1 MNGRKL
7 RRRSSTRLRVGVVAG
22 LLLGSVGCVCAAMV
36 PIATGASSREAA
48 RVYADRYSVSVA
60 TAERWVREQERKT
73 GVRLVDT
80 LNLPEGARLDF
91 AEESRVFESDT
102 DLAGEGG
109 NELSIHGEVKE
120 RERTGIL
127 RRSTR
132 QVGQFEYRVTLPAD
146 VDPDQVNA
154 TLRDG
159 VLRVEVAKTEATQ
172 PRRIQITKG

>member
-1 MNGRKL
+1 MKEDDVDLEL
-7 RRRSSTRLRVGVVAG
+7 R
-22 LLLGSVGCVCAAMV
+22 
-36 PIATGASSREAA
+36 
-48 RVYADRYSVSVA
+48 
-60 TAERWVREQERKT
+60 
-73 GVRLVDT
+73 
-80 LNLPEGARLDF
+80 
-91 AEESRVFESDT
+91 
-102 DLAGEGG
+102 G

>member
-1 MNGRKL
+1 MVMALPVRGGNTEITHRDPFSELHDLTTRMNQLVQSALGDFPNRVASLWAPPVELEETEGSYVLEADLPGVKEDDVDLEL
-7 RRRSSTRLRVGVVAG
+7 R
-22 LLLGSVGCVCAAMV
+22 
-36 PIATGASSREAA
+36 
-48 RVYADRYSVSVA
+48 
-60 TAERWVREQERKT
+60 
-73 GVRLVDT
+73 
-80 LNLPEGARLDF
+80 
-91 AEESRVFESDT
+91 
-102 DLAGEGG
+102 G